1 MAVCR
6 TCYQLPSFKHSILST
21 ETPIRGG
28 GPAVNISGR
37 QLFDF
42 SDAEDDGFY
51 CN

>member
-6 TCYQLPSFKHSILST
+6 TCYQLPSIQQKLLSS
-21 ETPIRGG
+21 ETPIRAGTG
-28 GPAVNISGR
+28 IIISGR

-42 SDAEDDGFY
+42 DSEEIP

>member
-6 TCYQLPSFKHSILST
+6 TCYQLPSKPRVLSV
-21 ETPIRGG
+21 TPIRGG
-28 GPAVNISGR
+28 EITSGR

-42 SDAEDDGFY
+42 SDEIP